1 MRYLSHAHPGVFKNK
16 RVLLRAD
23 FNIENPKDP
32 AGLFRLDA
40 TIPTIKKL
48 LMVGAKV
55 IIMSHR
61 GRPRNNLK
69 SRNQRSKL
77 SLRPLVPILKKKLKR
92 RVVFLTALPRV
103 VAPPN
108 GRVFLM
114 ENLRFFSGEEKND
127 SGFARALAALGDVY
141 VNDAFAVSH
150 RKNASIV
157 AITKFL
163 PSYAGLL
170 LEKEIGNLDKVMRVV
185 RRPFT
190 IVIGGAKTADKIE
203 VLEYFSKKADW
214 ILLGGGPAN
223 TFLKAVG
230 IDIGKSIYDPKLVSL
245 ARRMLRNEN
254 IILPVDFRKEK
265 GRMLDIGPYTEKKF
279 SEIIRSSK
287 TILWNGPMGRFEKK
301 TFARG
306 SEVIAQ
312 AITKSRAFSVV
323 GGGETV
329 MLISQLGLL
338 KKFDFVSTGGGAM
351 LAYLAGEKLPGIAAL
366 QDGRVSL
373 FRNRKY

>member
-48 LMVGAKV
+48 LMMGAKV

-190 IVIGGAKTADKIE
+190 IVIGGAKTA
-203 VLEYFSKKADW
+203 
-214 ILLGGGPAN
+214 
-223 TFLKAVG
+223 FLKAVG

>member
-1 MRYLSHAHPGVFKNK
+1 M
-16 RVLLRAD
+16 
-23 FNIENPKDP
+23 
-32 AGLFRLDA
+32 
-40 TIPTIKKL
+40 
-48 LMVGAKV
+48 
-55 IIMSHR
+55 
-61 GRPRNNLK
+61 
-69 SRNQRSKL
+69 
-77 SLRPLVPILKKKLKR
+77 
-92 RVVFLTALPRV
+92 
-103 VAPPN
+103 
-108 GRVFLM
+108 
-114 ENLRFFSGEEKND
+114 
-127 SGFARALAALGDVY
+127 Y